1 VSVDGRSPLV
11 GAVPTATF
19 DAERVG
25 GTGGCNQYGGPYRFD
40 PATGRI
46 QFRELVS
53 TDMGCVQAGVTT
65 FESVFLQ
72 ALGGSTQA
80 AIDPSGRL
88 ILSGPVSRIVLVHLE
103 HPAVSG

>member
-1 VSVDGRSPLV
+1 MSVDGRSPV
-11 GAVPTATF
+11 AGGVPTATF
-19 DAERVG
+19 DADRVA
-25 GTGGCNQYGGPYRFD
+25 GTGGCNQYGGPYRLD

-46 QFRELVS
+46 QFSELVS

-65 FESVFLQ
+65 FESVFLRG
-72 ALGGSTQA
+72 LGGSTQA

-88 ILSGPVSRIVLVHLE
+88 ILSGPVSRIILVHLE